1 VQKLGTIPVRGRPRR
16 GEGSRG
22 HHLGVTAVRAELS
35 SISSTLDDLTRRVSA
50 LAERA
55 RDPDEAGE
63 GGSTG
68 ADLATELFA
77 VERSLRGALRRLERA
92 AGTGRQE

>member
-1 VQKLGTIPVRGRPRR
+1 M
-16 GEGSRG
+16 
-22 HHLGVTAVRAELS
+22 TAVRAELS